1 MRVVSMNDRDGLGAG
16 EERTVIIKRNRSSGK
31 ESPIVYCPQ
40 CGGEYREGFFTCAD
54 CGGALVEGTASL
66 PVPVDTELDTDLV
79 TVLESGD
86 PNEIAFAEAVL
97 SDAGIPFMKAG
108 ESLQNLFALGRVG
121 FSFSPIAGPVT
132 FQVREE
138 HAEAAVRILEES
150 VPEEFEASDHAEVP
164 DEH

>member
-1 MRVVSMNDRDGLGAG
+1 
-16 EERTVIIKRNRSSGK
+16 
-31 ESPIVYCPQ
+31 VYCPQ

-54 CGGALVEGTASL
+54 CGGALVEEAPPL
-66 PVPVDTELDTDLV
+66 PELVDTDLV

-108 ESLQNLFALGRVG
+108 ESLQDLFALGRVG
-121 FSFSPIAGPVT
+121 FGFSPIAGPVT

-138 HAEAAVRILEES
+138 HAEAAARILEEA
-150 VPEEFEASDHAEVP
+150 VPEALEASDLEEAPE
-164 DEH
+164 